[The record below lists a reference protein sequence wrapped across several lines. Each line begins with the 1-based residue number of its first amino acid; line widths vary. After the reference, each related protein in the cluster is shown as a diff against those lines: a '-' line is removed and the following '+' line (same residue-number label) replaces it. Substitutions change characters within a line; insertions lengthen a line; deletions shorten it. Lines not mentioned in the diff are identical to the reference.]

1 MNKHHEGK
9 YVDLEMDGDILIARY
24 KDAPKIDL
32 QAAKEIQQERLTFT
46 NNKRV
51 PVLVIDQGLVSMDR
65 QAREFFS
72 SEAGIEGIS
81 ASAMIVSSTVNSML
95 VNFILRISRPNMPVK
110 MFTDK
115 NAAMAWLKTFVHEK

>member
-1 MNKHHEGK
+1 MSRQHKGK
-9 YVDLEMDGDILIARY
+9 YVDFEMDGDILIARY
-24 KDAPKIDL
+24 KNAPKIDL
-32 QAAKEIQQERLTFT
+32 QAAKEIQKDRLTFT
-46 NNKRV
+46 SHKRV

-95 VNFILRISRPNMPVK
+95 VNFILKISRPNMPVK

-115 NAAMAWLKTFVHEK
+115 NAAVAWFKDLCS